1 MRKKRALYLS
11 KNTIVR
17 SWLAS
22 YLLLLLFVS
31 FFAAIAYSKA
41 IAYAME
47 EVEHV
52 YEQELRRV
60 AASLDRSM
68 LEMRRI
74 GQELS
79 IDPEV
84 YSLINA
90 REVGA
95 DERMSFYS
103 LQKRLSSYSVTNQ
116 NITDVA
122 IGLRSLDYVVSNRT
136 TYSLDF
142 YADNIGGGDAM
153 RAMIGGSRADG
164 IYVCR
169 TLNQSPTV
177 GYLMNLP
184 LEANSSRTA
193 YVQVK
198 LSCDTLSAILGDD
211 SDRMLTLS
219 VGDDTLRIGDLDL
232 IDAPQESCTS
242 LTCPSDF
249 SGLSYTLTVDNR
261 EFQRNIAA
269 VNLGTTV
276 CVLLCIGVCSFVLI
290 YFIRRNYSPVG
301 QLLRAVDMTFDRL
314 PQNYKNE
321 FDFIQQKLALI
332 QDKNEKM
339 ELTIDQ
345 TARFRREAAVTQL
358 LMGDIS
364 AEKAAEALDLY
375 PAGEPGFAAAAVS
388 FLDWRQLF
396 HTENDSASDNLAL
409 LKFIVSNMMQDFDGD
424 ALKSYGTTIGGM
436 YVTLFCGSPEAL
448 HSALCRT
455 EDFPSILSSV
465 FGAEVQIGMSSCV
478 PDAGSIPELYDQ
490 AREAAEFCRV
500 FDKPFQHFR
509 TGCTSGLNHAQFAA
523 EIMQANKNFRSSLAQ
538 GDFGGAS
545 QWLQELMGLCFDQQQ
560 SVQDVQA
567 SMRVLSTIF
576 CGGLAEYKSR
586 YHAENLDVGAIAEE
600 LASYATANQLNQALL
615 ERLDALKALAIAR
628 NSEEKTQLR
637 EELIAYIEKNC
648 TRYDLTVSSMSAY
661 FNMTVSSLSQKFRK
675 ITGMGVLEYIT
686 QAKIR
691 KAKVL
696 LETRQYTISQIA
708 ELVGYNDASTFIRN
722 FKKVESISPGRYLQ
736 ELGKEATAEDPQ
748 NPANA

>member
-41 IAYAME
+41 ISYATE

-60 AASLDRSM
+60 AASADRSL

-79 IDPEV
+79 IDPDV
-84 YSLINA
+84 NSLINA
-90 REVGA
+90 AEVSA

-103 LQKRLSSYSVTNQ
+103 LRKRLNSYTVTNQ

-122 IGLRSLDYVVSNRT
+122 IGLRRLDYVVSNRA
-136 TYSLDF
+136 TYSLDL
-142 YADNIGGGDAM
+142 YADTIGGGDAM
-153 RAMIGGSRADG
+153 RAAIGGGADG
-164 IYVCR
+164 FYVCR
-169 TLNQSPTV
+169 TLEDSPTV

-193 YVQVK
+193 YVQAK
-198 LSCDTLSAILGDD
+198 LSCDVLSSLLGGD
-211 SDRMLTLS
+211 SGRMLTLS
-219 VGDDTLRIGDLDL
+219 VGEDTLTLGDLNL
-232 IDAPQESCTS
+232 REAPQESCTR
-242 LTCPSDF
+242 LTCPSEF
-249 SGLSYTLTVDNR
+249 SGVSYALTVDNR
-261 EFQRNIAA
+261 TFQRNIAA

-276 CVLLCIGVCSFVLI
+276 CVLLCIGACSFMLVF
-290 YFIRRNYSPVG
+290 FIRRNYSPVG

-364 AEKAAEALDLY
+364 PEKAGEAVELF
-375 PAGEPGFAAAAVS
+375 PGQEPGFAAAAVS

-396 HTENDSASDNLAL
+396 HTENAASSDNLGL
-409 LKFIVSNMMQDFDGD
+409 LKYIVSNMMHDFDGD
-424 ALKSYGTTIGGM
+424 TLKSYGTTIGGM
-436 YVTLFCGSPEAL
+436 YVTLFCGSPEAVR
-448 HSALCRT
+448 SALCRI
-455 EDFPSILSSV
+455 EDYPSILSSV

-478 PDAGSIPELYDQ
+478 PDAGSIPELYAQ

-500 FDKPFQHFR
+500 FDKPFQRFR

-523 EIMQANKNFRSSLAQ
+523 EIMRANKNFRSALAQ
-538 GDFGGAS
+538 GDFSGAS

-576 CGGLAEYKSR
+576 CGGLAEYRSR

-691 KAKVL
+691 KAKEL
-696 LETRQYTISQIA
+696 LETRQYTISQVA

-722 FKKVESISPGRYLQ
+722 FKKVEGISPGRYLQ
-736 ELGKEATAEDPQ
+736 GLEKDPGEPQ
-748 NPANA
+748 A

>member
-1 MRKKRALYLS
+1 MRKTRALYLS

-41 IAYAME
+41 ISYAME

-60 AASLDRSM
+60 AASADRSL

-79 IDPEV
+79 IDPDV
-84 YSLINA
+84 NSLINA
-90 REVGA
+90 AEVSA

-103 LQKRLSSYSVTNQ
+103 LRKRLNSYTVTNQ

-122 IGLRSLDYVVSNRT
+122 IGLRRLDYVVSNRA
-136 TYSLDF
+136 TYSLDL
-142 YADNIGGGDAM
+142 YADTIGGGDAM
-153 RAMIGGSRADG
+153 RAAIGGGADG
-164 IYVCR
+164 FYVCR
-169 TLNQSPTV
+169 TLEDSPTV

-193 YVQVK
+193 YVQAK
-198 LSCDTLSAILGDD
+198 LSCDVLSSLLGGD
-211 SDRMLTLS
+211 SGRMLTLS
-219 VGDDTLRIGDLDL
+219 VGEDTLTLGDLNL
-232 IDAPQESCTS
+232 REAPQESCTR
-242 LTCPSDF
+242 LTCPSEF
-249 SGLSYTLTVDNR
+249 SGVSYALTVDNR
-261 EFQRNIAA
+261 TFQRNIAA

-276 CVLLCIGVCSFVLI
+276 CVLLCIGACSFMLVF
-290 YFIRRNYSPVG
+290 FIRRNYSPVG
-301 QLLRAVDMTFDRL
+301 QLLHAVDMSFDRL
-314 PQNYKNE
+314 PQNYRNE

-364 AEKAAEALDLY
+364 PEKAGEAVELF
-375 PAGEPGFAAAAVS
+375 PGQEPGFAAAAVS

-396 HTENDSASDNLAL
+396 HTENAASSDNLGL
-409 LKFIVSNMMQDFDGD
+409 LKYIVSNMMHDFDGD
-424 ALKSYGTTIGGM
+424 TLKSYGTTIGGM
-436 YVTLFCGSPEAL
+436 YVTLFCGSPEAVR
-448 HSALCRT
+448 SALCRI
-455 EDFPSILSSV
+455 EDYPSILSSV
-465 FGAEVQIGMSSCV
+465 FGAEVQIGMSACV
-478 PDAGSIPELYDQ
+478 PDAGSIPELYAQ

-500 FDKPFQHFR
+500 FDKPFQRFR

-523 EIMQANKNFRSSLAQ
+523 EIMRANKNFRSALAQ
-538 GDFGGAS
+538 GDFSGAS

-576 CGGLAEYKSR
+576 CGGLAEYRSR

-691 KAKVL
+691 KAKEL
-696 LETRQYTISQIA
+696 LETRQYTISQVA

-722 FKKVESISPGRYLQ
+722 FKKVEGISPGRYLQ
-736 ELGKEATAEDPQ
+736 GLEKDPGEPQ
-748 NPANA
+748 A